1 MSNINTGSI
10 VGSYPSPGVNNS
22 SQGFRDNFTSIKNN
36 LDTAA
41 TEITDLQSKVLVK
54 SALSG
59 TSMDNDMNNGIIANV
74 QTLSFRASTYNLG
87 TNLSGTVTVDCT
99 LGDVQYGTM
108 DGNSI
113 VPLNLQF
120 SKWAPSGTRGVID
133 VIIDIAGGK
142 QIILPDSVSIGLDT
156 IEGLDSSATYPLITI
171 PSGVTKVH
179 YQFASV
185 DCGTTVEIVPVDR
198 PRQTTQIKYAN
209 FIFTG
214 GNIDLTN
221 GSTTVTLNTA
231 TNTTYAAF
239 TSDLTNTK
247 LILKSSNVII
257 GSGTFIDSTTFT
269 LLSPYSGTTVT
280 DVEFIYESFRGAAGD
295 VVGDV
300 RTDGTALYVCNTV
313 FSTSSTSNIWT
324 TVSGG
329 GSSSFSGDYDNS
341 NVIAL
346 LNSNSSSV
354 LDIKTTRN
362 ISAGQNATITGTLT
376 ANNIIASTLLTVT
389 TANVTTVNATGN
401 VLAANITANTKLTT
415 TALDAT
421 GNVSFTGNVTLGT
434 VANVHITGGSANQYL
449 MTNGLGGL
457 SWETVSSNGGGSGT
471 VSSGAA
477 NQIAFYSG
485 AGTTVGQTGANLT
498 WTNGNTLTVVGN
510 ANATIFNGTTG
521 AITTINSTTVS
532 TASLTAT
539 GNVALSGAN
548 VSLGNVS
555 NLRITGGS
563 NGQMLTTNGVGGL
576 SWTSASYADSNVI
589 SLLET
594 SGRSNNIITSGT
606 GDFGAITTRTATVS
620 GNLTSGNVS
629 ASKAN
634 VNTMGVAGQLTT
646 NVINSNVAIINGNAT
661 VNGTLTANAIVTNG
675 SGPVTVTSTSS
686 IQLTT
691 GSGSQVITSSGLKV
705 GGNIFTTPIT
715 SGTPVGTTG
724 TAGQI
729 VIDIGNSKIWVCTV
743 SGSPGTWKSATLS

>member
-10 VGSYPSPGVNNS
+10 DGGYPSPGVNNS
-22 SQGFRDNFTSIKNN
+22 SQGFRDNFTNIKNN
-36 LDTAA
+36 LTTAA
-41 TEITDLQSKVLVK
+41 TEIGDLQSKVLVK

-59 TSMDNDMNNGIIANV
+59 TTMDNDMNNGIIANV
-74 QTLSFRASTYNLG
+74 QTLGFRASTYNLG

-133 VIIDIAGGK
+133 VIIDITGGK

-156 IEGLDSSATYPLITI
+156 IEGLDSSASYPLITI

-209 FIFTG
+209 FVFSG

-221 GSTTVTLNTA
+221 GSTTVRLNTA

-247 LILKSSNVII
+247 LILKSSNIII
-257 GSGTFIDSTTFT
+257 GSGTFTDSNTFT

-300 RTDGTALYVCNTV
+300 RTDGSALYVCNTV
-313 FSTSSTSNIWT
+313 FSTNSTSNIWT
-324 TVSGG
+324 SVSSGG
-329 GSSSFSGDYDNS
+329 ASFSGDYGNS

-362 ISAGQNATITGTLT
+362 ISAGQNATITGNLT
-376 ANNIIASTLLTVT
+376 ANNITTTHLLTT
-389 TANVTTVNATGN
+389 ETANVTTVNATGN
-401 VLAANITANTKLTT
+401 VSAANLIVSTGITTGNIS
-415 TALDAT
+415 AT
-421 GNVSFTGNVTLGT
+421 GNVSFSGPNVTLGSN
-434 VANVHITGGSANQYL
+434 AAVHITGGSSGQYL
-449 MTNGLGGL
+449 KTDGLGGL
-457 SWETVSSNGGGSGT
+457 SWATVTSGTGGSGT

-510 ANATIFNGTTG
+510 TNATTFNGTTG
-521 AITTINSTTVS
+521 VITTINSTTVS
-532 TASLTAT
+532 TTALIAT

-548 VSLGNVS
+548 VSLGAVS
-555 NLRITGGS
+555 SLHITGGS
-563 NGQMLTTNGVGGL
+563 TGQVLTTDGSGGL
-576 SWTSASYADSNVI
+576 SWTSASSGTSYTNANVI

-606 GDFGAITTRTATVS
+606 GDFGAVTTRTVTVS
-620 GNLTSGNVS
+620 GNLASGNLT

-634 VNTMGVAGQLTT
+634 VNTMGVTGQLTV
-646 NVINSNVAIINGNAT
+646 NVLYANTDSTINGNLTAT
-661 VNGTLTANAIVTNG
+661 NIRANSITTNGT
-675 SGPVTVTSTSS
+675 GPVTVSSTSTINLSPAS
-686 IQLTT
+686 NVNVQGNLVVT
-691 GSGSQVITSSGLKV
+691 GAFNLGGKTSS
-705 GGNIFTTPIT
+705 
-715 SGTPVGTTG
+715 SVGTV
-724 TAGQI
+724 GQI
-729 VIDIGNSKIWVCTV
+729 SIDIANSKIWVCTATN
-743 SGSPGTWKSATLS
+743 TWKSATLS